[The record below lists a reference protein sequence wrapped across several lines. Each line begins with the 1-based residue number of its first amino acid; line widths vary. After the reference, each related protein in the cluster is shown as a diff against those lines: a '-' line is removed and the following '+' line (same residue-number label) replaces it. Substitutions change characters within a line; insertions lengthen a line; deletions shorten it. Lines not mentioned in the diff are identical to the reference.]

1 MVKVKWI
8 CRIAGD
14 LTKSREVDKFIKK
27 DEELKNELL
36 LASAQMKKKYGRG
49 DMNADDDHA

>member
-1 MVKVKWI
+1 MKWI

-27 DEELKNELL
+27 DEEFKNELL